1 VKDSFLIDA
10 QASWEATSGE
20 KGKALQA
27 SIIARITDQNGE
39 PITGL
44 TKSNFTVQ
52 IFGAS
57 NTVKIENVQEPA
69 GATGHLAGTYFL
81 TLDVPSV
88 QTIGQYVFSLNVKKV
103 NKSTATTVA
112 FPLLGQTLISVIKL
126 KP

>member
-1 VKDSFLIDA
+1 MKDNFLINA

-20 KGKALQA
+20 QGKALE
-27 SIIARITDQNGE
+27 SRIIARITDQNGE
-39 PITGL
+39 PVTGL

-88 QTIGQYVFSLNVKKV
+88 PTIGQYVFSLNVKKMT
-103 NKSTATTVA
+103 KSTASTVA
-112 FPLLGQTLISVIKL
+112 LPLLGQTLISVIKL
-126 KP
+126 RP